1 MTLKDR
7 LQADLHQAMRA
18 RDKTR
23 VSVLRMLKSSIG
35 YEEIEKK
42 GEVKDPAIVD
52 IISRQARQR
61 RESIEMFR
69 QGGRQDLVEKETAE
83 LAVLQEYLPAQL
95 SPQELED
102 LAKAA
107 IAEAGAVGPG
117 DKGRVMKLLMPRT
130 RGKAEGSAVNRV
142 VTGLLSGSA
151 P

>member
-18 RDKTR
+18 RDKTK

-42 GEVKDPAIVD
+42 GDVEDPAIVD

-107 IAEAGAVGPG
+107 IAEAGGCWP
-117 DKGRVMKLLMPRT
+117 
-130 RGKAEGSAVNRV
+130 
-142 VTGLLSGSA
+142 
-151 P
+151 